1 MLTQPAE
8 PVLNNGADNSEA
20 NLICRVHD
28 VLTPE
33 KSKSGL
39 PRSYAVLDLLGQGTF
54 GQVRRHPYLYLGRAF
69 LEPQPKASCTPSL
82 M

>member
-8 PVLNNGADNSEA
+8 PERNNGADNSEA

-54 GQVRRHPYLYLGRAF
+54 GQVQHHANPGRA
-69 LEPQPKASCTPSL
+69 LRLSGPPAMSVPL
-82 M
+82 AR